1 MNRRMISGVRRS
13 GQTGVKMEELEELR
27 KKEKEAVI
35 RQLNPHF
42 IFNLLGAV
50 RITIKTDPEKAY
62 NGIYDFSRYLRA
74 VLRSLESDGNVP
86 FREEVSDVCSFI
98 NLERLR
104 FGDRIRFCMDI
115 REEGF
120 MLPPLSVMLLVDN
133 ALIHGMRRGERRGTI
148 TVRSYR
154 MPSEYIV
161 QVEDDGTGFDAQ
173 AYDDLPGSN
182 GPEAGGLLNARYRV
196 ETMVN
201 GQMDIQSFAGVGTV
215 VTLHIPISDR
225 KA

>member
-1 MNRRMISGVRRS
+1 M
-13 GQTGVKMEELEELR
+13 
-27 KKEKEAVI
+27 
-35 RQLNPHF
+35 
-42 IFNLLGAV
+42 
-50 RITIKTDPEKAY
+50 
-62 NGIYDFSRYLRA
+62 RA

-86 FREEVSDVCSFI
+86 FGEEVSDVRSFI

-182 GPEAGGLLNARYRV
+182 GPEAGGLLNARYRM

>member
-1 MNRRMISGVRRS
+1 M
-13 GQTGVKMEELEELR
+13 
-27 KKEKEAVI
+27 
-35 RQLNPHF
+35 
-42 IFNLLGAV
+42 
-50 RITIKTDPEKAY
+50 
-62 NGIYDFSRYLRA
+62 RA

-86 FREEVSDVCSFI
+86 FGEEVSDVCSFI

>member
-1 MNRRMISGVRRS
+1 MISGVRQS

>member
-1 MNRRMISGVRRS
+1 
-13 GQTGVKMEELEELR
+13 
-27 KKEKEAVI
+27 
-35 RQLNPHF
+35 
-42 IFNLLGAV
+42 
-50 RITIKTDPEKAY
+50 
-62 NGIYDFSRYLRA
+62 
-74 VLRSLESDGNVP
+74 
-86 FREEVSDVCSFI
+86 
-98 NLERLR
+98 
-104 FGDRIRFCMDI
+104 
-115 REEGF
+115 
-120 MLPPLSVMLLVDN
+120 
-133 ALIHGMRRGERRGTI
+133 
-148 TVRSYR
+148 

-182 GPEAGGLLNARYRV
+182 GPEAGGLLNARYRM